1 MIFSDADGDESHE
14 WDEPRK
20 SCDNRSNPAVG
31 LYGADFAEYVVQ
43 QTYLKIVYLRTTE
56 DVRLEHW
63 DTGTSDI
70 LPAGSK
76 LKVVGVEDWNN
87 DSRDTMNY
95 YYAEVIVLNS
105 RRDLK
110 GSVGMVD
117 LNKDNLIV
125 EEEKPFS
132 I

>member
-1 MIFSDADGDESHE
+1 M
-14 WDEPRK
+14 
-20 SCDNRSNPAVG
+20 
-31 LYGADFAEYVVQ
+31 
-43 QTYLKIVYLRTTE
+43 RTTE

-63 DTGTSDI
+63 DTGTSNT

-76 LKVVGVEDWNN
+76 LKVVSVEDWNN
-87 DSRDTMNY
+87 DYY
-95 YYAEVIVLNS
+95 YYAEVIVLDS

-117 LNKDNLIV
+117 LNKDNLVV
-125 EEEKPFS
+125 EEEKLFS

>member
-1 MIFSDADGDESHE
+1 
-14 WDEPRK
+14 
-20 SCDNRSNPAVG
+20 
-31 LYGADFAEYVVQ
+31 
-43 QTYLKIVYLRTTE
+43 
-56 DVRLEHW
+56 
-63 DTGTSDI
+63 
-70 LPAGSK
+70 
-76 LKVVGVEDWNN
+76 
-87 DSRDTMNY
+87 MNY

-117 LNKDNLIV
+117 LNKDNLV

>member
-1 MIFSDADGDESHE
+1 
-14 WDEPRK
+14 
-20 SCDNRSNPAVG
+20 
-31 LYGADFAEYVVQ
+31 
-43 QTYLKIVYLRTTE
+43 
-56 DVRLEHW
+56 
-63 DTGTSDI
+63 
-70 LPAGSK
+70 
-76 LKVVGVEDWNN
+76 
-87 DSRDTMNY
+87 MNY

-117 LNKDNLIV
+117 LNKNNLV

>member
-1 MIFSDADGDESHE
+1 M
-14 WDEPRK
+14 
-20 SCDNRSNPAVG
+20 
-31 LYGADFAEYVVQ
+31 
-43 QTYLKIVYLRTTE
+43 RTTE

-63 DTGTSDI
+63 DTGTFDI

-87 DSRDTMNY
+87 DSRDTMKY

-110 GSVGMVD
+110 GSVGMID
-117 LNKDNLIV
+117 LNKDNLVV

>member
-1 MIFSDADGDESHE
+1 M
-14 WDEPRK
+14 
-20 SCDNRSNPAVG
+20 C
-31 LYGADFAEYVVQ
+31 
-43 QTYLKIVYLRTTE
+43 
-56 DVRLEHW
+56 LEHW
-63 DTGTSDI
+63 DTGTSDT

-87 DSRDTMNY
+87 DSRDRMNY
-95 YYAEVIVLNS
+95 YYAEVIVLDS

-110 GSVGMVD
+110 DSVGMID
-117 LNKDNLIV
+117 LNKNNLVV

>member
-1 MIFSDADGDESHE
+1 
-14 WDEPRK
+14 
-20 SCDNRSNPAVG
+20 
-31 LYGADFAEYVVQ
+31 
-43 QTYLKIVYLRTTE
+43 
-56 DVRLEHW
+56 
-63 DTGTSDI
+63 
-70 LPAGSK
+70 
-76 LKVVGVEDWNN
+76 
-87 DSRDTMNY
+87 MNY

-117 LNKDNLIV
+117 LNRDNLV

>member
-1 MIFSDADGDESHE
+1 M
-14 WDEPRK
+14 
-20 SCDNRSNPAVG
+20 
-31 LYGADFAEYVVQ
+31 
-43 QTYLKIVYLRTTE
+43 RTTE

-63 DTGTSDI
+63 DTGTSNT

-76 LKVVGVEDWNN
+76 LKVVSVEDWNN

-95 YYAEVIVLNS
+95 YYAEVIVLDS
-105 RRDLK
+105 CRDLK

-117 LNKDNLIV
+117 LNKDNLVV
-125 EEEKPFS
+125 EEEKLFS

>member
-1 MIFSDADGDESHE
+1 M
-14 WDEPRK
+14 
-20 SCDNRSNPAVG
+20 
-31 LYGADFAEYVVQ
+31 
-43 QTYLKIVYLRTTE
+43 RTTE
-56 DVRLEHW
+56 DLRLEYW
-63 DTGTSDI
+63 DTGTSDT
-70 LPAGSK
+70 LPVGSK

-95 YYAEVIVLNS
+95 YYAKVIVLDS

-110 GSVGMVD
+110 GSIGMID

-125 EEEKPFS
+125 EEEKLFS